1 MNSAMADSNGTSKQ
15 TSQPSV
21 FQDLKPLESLFQ
33 EKLII
38 KQRIQEKIKELTAV
52 VQNESGDNSLLESS
66 TLSIRYGLLE
76 SFTYER
82 VKLLQKISLLESQ
95 LTKLYSEAGKR

>member
-38 KQRIQEKIKELTAV
+38 KQRIQVHRFKGLA
-52 VQNESGDNSLLESS
+52 
-66 TLSIRYGLLE
+66 TLIT
-76 SFTYER
+76 FTYKTS
-82 VKLLQKISLLESQ
+82 VHL
-95 LTKLYSEAGKR
+95 